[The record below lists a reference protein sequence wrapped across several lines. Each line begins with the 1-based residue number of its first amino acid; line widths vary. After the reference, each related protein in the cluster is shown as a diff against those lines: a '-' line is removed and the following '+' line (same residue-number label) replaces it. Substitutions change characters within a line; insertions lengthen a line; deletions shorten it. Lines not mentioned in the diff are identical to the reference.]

1 MHRELKNKEYYNG
14 HIMNDSFTE
23 WLKTCPKEY
32 THQMNQVT
40 KDRGT
45 YTFFLE
51 DVDDD
56 ISFMESE
63 DSEGNAIS
71 VDVSKTIEAN
81 KKLLEH
87 PFYK

>member
-32 THQMNQVT
+32 IWQMNQVT
-40 KDRGT
+40 EDKGI

-51 DVDDD
+51 DV
-56 ISFMESE
+56 
-63 DSEGNAIS
+63 
-71 VDVSKTIEAN
+71 V
-81 KKLLEH
+81 
-87 PFYK
+87 